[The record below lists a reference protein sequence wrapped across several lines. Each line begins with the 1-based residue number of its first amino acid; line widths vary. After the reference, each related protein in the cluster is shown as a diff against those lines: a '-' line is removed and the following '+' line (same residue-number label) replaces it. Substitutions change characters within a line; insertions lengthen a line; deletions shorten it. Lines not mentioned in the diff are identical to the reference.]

1 MRTVGMFKF
10 YRMTITWL
18 MVSVTDDEDT
28 RGCLD
33 DIVGDGL
40 ELIDPHDSTDLGEEA
55 FEQTKVASR
64 DSFDS
69 DDGLGVGEIVHVE
82 C

>member
-1 MRTVGMFKF
+1 
-10 YRMTITWL
+10 
-18 MVSVTDDEDT
+18 MVLVTDDEDA
-28 RGCLD
+28 RGCFD

-40 ELIDPHDSTDLGEEA
+40 ELIDPHDSPDLGEES

-64 DSFDS
+64 DSLDS
-69 DDGLGVGEIVHVE
+69 CDRLSVGEVVHVE